1 VLCAH
6 SFQSILS
13 EGFAV
18 LISRH
23 GASHATRSE
32 SFNLG
37 WTFTSENTC
46 PLSGHTYQPTLVVDS
61 NTTAAG
67 QLAEQLSHCGFQAD
81 IATSPPAAHAAARAK
96 HFGAFVV
103 VIDLSVAT
111 DLECLRGLR
120 ARAPGT
126 WIIVI
131 SSRPH
136 HDAQQVVFHCGADA
150 LLIAPFS
157 VEELTFRL
165 SAFSHRSRPL

>member
-1 VLCAH
+1 MTSLNPH
-6 SFQSILS
+6 S
-13 EGFAV
+13 A
-18 LISRH
+18 
-23 GASHATRSE
+23 
-32 SFNLG
+32 
-37 WTFTSENTC
+37 
-46 PLSGHTYQPTLVVDS
+46 GHQPTLVIDS
-61 NTTAAG
+61 NSTAG
-67 QLAEQLSHCGFQAD
+67 SQLVEQLSHCGFQAD
-81 IATSPPAAHAAARAK
+81 VATSPHAAHAAARAK

-126 WIIVI
+126 WILVI

>member
-1 VLCAH
+1 MTSLNPH
-6 SFQSILS
+6 S
-13 EGFAV
+13 A
-18 LISRH
+18 
-23 GASHATRSE
+23 
-32 SFNLG
+32 
-37 WTFTSENTC
+37 
-46 PLSGHTYQPTLVVDS
+46 GHQPTLVIDS
-61 NTTAAG
+61 NSTAG
-67 QLAEQLSHCGFQAD
+67 SQLVEQLSHCGFQAD
-81 IATSPPAAHAAARAK
+81 VATSPHAAHAAARAK

-165 SAFSHRSRPL
+165 SAFSHRSRPP